1 MWSARPLSIPAGL
14 FAQWRFDLELTIY
27 GILLLV
33 LIIAGCV
40 AVVRVRRWRDEEV
53 ASTSL
58 EDQIKNYY
66 ALVERGELDP
76 KEFERIKAQLESK
89 ETEPP
94 TPPDTRIQALPERET
109 GIRGQASGVRK
120 QETGIK
126 SQESGVKDQQ
136 SDIGDDATP

>member
-27 GILLLV
+27 GILLV
-33 LIIAGCV
+33 ILIVAGCV
-40 AVVRVRRWRDEEV
+40 AVVRVRRWRDEQG
-53 ASTSL
+53 APPSL

-76 KEFERIKAQLESK
+76 KEFERIKARLEEK

-94 TPPDTRIQALPERET
+94 TPPPTPPDTRIRAAPGQNASPPIPPDTRIQAPPS
-109 GIRGQASGVRK
+109 GQ
-120 QETGIK
+120 Q
-126 SQESGVKDQQ
+126 
-136 SDIGDDATP
+136 